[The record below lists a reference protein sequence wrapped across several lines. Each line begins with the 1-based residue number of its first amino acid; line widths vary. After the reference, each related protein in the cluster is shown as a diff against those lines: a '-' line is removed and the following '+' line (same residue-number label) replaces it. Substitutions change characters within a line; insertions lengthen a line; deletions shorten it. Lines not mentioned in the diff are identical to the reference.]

1 MGRERLA
8 EECLILVLEQ
18 VVAVEALEEVDR
30 LLLEV
35 NAVEVAREDR
45 LGKPRN
51 PRGASGERRS
61 HQEPPIGHEWTSPAW
76 IAFMSCGVGSSSR
89 ADGSLPPWTT
99 MRGPMPLPSQG

>member
-8 EECLILVLEQ
+8 EECLILVLGQ

-51 PRGASGERRS
+51 PRGVSGERRS
-61 HQEPPIGHEWTSPAW
+61 YQEPPIGHEWTPPAW
-76 IAFMSCGVGSSSR
+76 ISFMPCSV
-89 ADGSLPPWTT
+89 
-99 MRGPMPLPSQG
+99 